1 MTNVP
6 VSRQRAPAWPC
17 HSTCATGP
25 WRVLTGVS
33 FRERA
38 LESAQSPK
46 NNNNNNKIKKIR
58 LQGFIPAPPGVPA
71 APVAATARGDPESKG
86 PSGGSPLPT
95 CTSMRLRALLGAP
108 ASPAGLGAGD
118 AAQDGQAERCPSQR
132 CWGLNRSPR
141 APPGRARDAVGAR
154 RARGARFA
162 AGTPRPWVAGAA
174 STATRGDCGRSSA
187 ARGPPRPG
195 GIAPR
200 PASYCNRPGRP
211 RYSEWQAT
219 PSPAPSVRV
228 ALRRA

>member
-71 APVAATARGDPESKG
+71 APVAATARGDPESKA

-95 CTSMRLRALLGAP
+95 CTSMRLRALRGAP

-118 AAQDGQAERCPSQR
+118 AARDGQAERCPSQR
-132 CWGLNRSPR
+132 CWGLDRSPR

-162 AGTPRPWVAGAA
+162 AGTPRPWVASAA

-200 PASYCNRPGRP
+200 PGSYCNRPGRP

-219 PSPAPSVRV
+219 PSLAPSVRV